1 MPSEF
6 WGTPPVAELQS
17 TCCLPLALHTPL
29 KRLLSRGAEE
39 LENPG
44 SNPGR
49 DLHGSGPS
57 LSIYVTWK
65 LGSDSQKSMKYPAE
79 GWWGWLLITWL
90 PIYQKN
96 VHELITPS
104 LNITI
109 KLLTTPSRLGHRVLK
124 AKACCGPP
132 CLANKAILFDF
143 TQNSENSFSVRVQRP
158 DLVSFPSCFEDI
170 TELLLLLLPESYLNT
185 WQSWRGELKKQQ
197 CILPH

>member
-1 MPSEF
+1 MQKS
-6 WGTPPVAELQS
+6 W
-17 TCCLPLALHTPL
+17 
-29 KRLLSRGAEE
+29 KI
-39 LENPG
+39 LEVIQEG
-44 SNPGR
+44 IR
-49 DLHGSGPS
+49 MGSGPS

-65 LGSDSQKSMKYPAE
+65 LSSDSQKSMKYLAE
-79 GWWGWLLITWL
+79 GWWCWLPITWL

-109 KLLTTPSRLGHRVLK
+109 KLLTTPSTLGHRVLK

-132 CLANKAILFDF
+132 CLAKNKAILFYF
-143 TQNSENSFSVRVQRP
+143 TPNSVSENSFSVRVQRP
-158 DLVSFPSCFEDI
+158 DLASFPSCFEDT
-170 TELLLLLLPESYLNT
+170 TELLLLLLPKSYLNT